1 MAEVFL
7 NENLPEEI
15 FGAPKAGAG
24 MWASC
29 IRVMDPIQGKTVQK
43 IKLEQNEAAMS
54 LCFVKFNVQPE
65 FTFCLVG
72 VAKDY
77 KLNPRSA
84 GGGKYITTVFK
95 FVVKK
100 KFVKLIYSFTYFKNS
115 LWNIYSSFTKCLIIC
130 KRAAQRFGFVFN
142 FSSS

>member
-84 GGGKYITTVFK
+84 GGGKYITTVNK
-95 FVVKK
+95 LMVKK
-100 KFVKLIYSFTYFKNS
+100 IREIDLFFLTYFKNS
-115 LWNIYSSFTKCLIIC
+115 L
-130 KRAAQRFGFVFN
+130 
-142 FSSS
+142 

>member
-84 GGGKYITTVFK
+84 GGGKYNNCLQIRG
-95 FVVKK
+95 KK
-100 KFVKLIYSFTYFKNS
+100 IREIDLFFLTYFKNS
-115 LWNIYSSFTKCLIIC
+115 L
-130 KRAAQRFGFVFN
+130 
-142 FSSS
+142 

>member
-84 GGGKYITTVFK
+84 GGGKYNNCLQIRGKKNREIELFFYLFQEF
-95 FVVKK
+95 FV
-100 KFVKLIYSFTYFKNS
+100 IYVQQFHEVPHN
-115 LWNIYSSFTKCLIIC
+115 L
-130 KRAAQRFGFVFN
+130 
-142 FSSS
+142 

>member
-84 GGGKYITTVFK
+84 GGGKNNNCLQIREIDLFFYIFQE
-95 FVVKK
+95 F
-100 KFVKLIYSFTYFKNS
+100 FVKYIQQFHEVPHNL
-115 LWNIYSSFTKCLIIC
+115 
-130 KRAAQRFGFVFN
+130 
-142 FSSS
+142 

>member
-84 GGGKYITTVFK
+84 GGGKKNNCLQIREIDLFFYIFQE
-95 FVVKK
+95 F
-100 KFVKLIYSFTYFKNS
+100 FVKYIQQFHEVPHNL
-115 LWNIYSSFTKCLIIC
+115 
-130 KRAAQRFGFVFN
+130 
-142 FSSS
+142 

>member
-84 GGGKYITTVFK
+84 GGGKYNNCLQIRG
-95 FVVKK
+95 KK
-100 KFVKLIYSFTYFKNS
+100 IREIDLFFYIFQEFFVKYIQQFHEVPHNL
-115 LWNIYSSFTKCLIIC
+115 
-130 KRAAQRFGFVFN
+130 
-142 FSSS
+142 